1 MVHTGKMIQVA
12 VYTETDPKRMKAE
25 GCLKTII
32 PPPEMT
38 SPSLTEDLDST
49 LVSPID
55 SPQRTERA
63 LHMES
68 TKERI
73 QNI

>member
-1 MVHTGKMIQVA
+1 
-12 VYTETDPKRMKAE
+12 
-25 GCLKTII
+25 
-32 PPPEMT
+32 MT